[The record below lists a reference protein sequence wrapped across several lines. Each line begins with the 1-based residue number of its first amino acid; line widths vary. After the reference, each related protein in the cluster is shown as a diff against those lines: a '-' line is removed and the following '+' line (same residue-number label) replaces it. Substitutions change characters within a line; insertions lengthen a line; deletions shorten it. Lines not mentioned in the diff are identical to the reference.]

1 MAEID
6 LGKVSLTFIEQW
18 SPTAAIERLT
28 CVPYGGGAWVSLID
42 NQGIEPG
49 TDAAVWMEIARA
61 GKSLYEL
68 LHDAGI
74 FEGTEQ
80 EFIDQYLA
88 ILEDAKKAASGAW
101 NAGHY
106 VREQLNAY
114 VSQFNKWS
122 EAMAGYEKVV
132 EDMQKQEQARQDAE
146 KKRSDA
152 ESQRIDNDSARA
164 VKMQEIVQENERQL
178 QKISTATKLSEQAT
192 IAANTAAETAN
203 TAAKGADESATNADE
218 AAKRTKEIGDSVEG
232 RIDEVEKDVANNTL
246 GLIFDDE
253 TGVVSAVIGE
263 KATNFDSAR
272 IDDVTGEVEVTYVI
286 D

>member
-28 CVPYGGGAWVSLID
+28 CVPYGGGAWVSLIN
-42 NQGIEPG
+42 NQGVEPG

-61 GKSLYEL
+61 GKSLYEI
-68 LHDAGI
+68 LHDAGV

-80 EFIDQYLA
+80 QFIDHYLA
-88 ILEDAKKAASGAW
+88 VLDNAKKAASEAW
-101 NAGHY
+101 NSAHN
-106 VREQLNAY
+106 VREQLQSY
-114 VSQFNKWS
+114 VSEFNKWS
-122 EAMAGYEKVV
+122 GVMSGYEKTMA
-132 EDMQKQEQARQDAE
+132 DMQKQEQSRQDAE

-164 VKMQEIVQENERQL
+164 AKMQEIVQENERQL
-178 QKISTATKLSEQAT
+178 QKMTTATQLSEQAT
-192 IAANTAAETAN
+192 VNANNAANTAN
-203 TAAKGADESATNADE
+203 TAAKGADESAANADE

-232 RIDEVEKDVANNTL
+232 RIDEIEKEVANNTL

-253 TGVVSAVIGE
+253 TGVVSAVVGE

-272 IDDVTGEVEVTYVI
+272 IDDVTGEVEVDYVV